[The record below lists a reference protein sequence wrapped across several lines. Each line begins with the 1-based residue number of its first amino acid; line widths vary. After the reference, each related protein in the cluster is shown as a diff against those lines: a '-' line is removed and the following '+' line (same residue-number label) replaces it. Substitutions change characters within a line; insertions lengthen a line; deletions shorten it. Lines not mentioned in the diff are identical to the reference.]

1 MSAPAA
7 RHTTAALAL
16 WRRIFDG
23 ERGYVRI
30 FSGVRAAPGVKML
43 TDPKD
48 KYYPYPHSAGNAEQ
62 QIREWAAAGREVYH
76 GAHLFTE
83 RGPFGEG
90 RAKQKAA
97 KLRACYVDG
106 DGATVPPGIP
116 PSTISVESSPGR
128 TQEYWLLSCAVAP
141 AIGEEINRRLA
152 YAIGAD
158 TSGWD
163 LTQLLRPPTFPNHKY
178 AGSPI
183 VTIIRDDG
191 PVYDPD
197 DLLAALPEAPARTA
211 RTTSGE
217 AIDGDGDEP
226 PVRLDGDALRVWR
239 GELVVYRKDEPGVID
254 RSASLYRLGC
264 ILEEHG
270 MTASGIAAALTE
282 RDQSLGWNKF
292 TDRREYYEITAR
304 AVIDRERE
312 PVAIL
317 CTKRTGTSGSND
329 VQQVAIL
336 QGRLLH
342 IAARIRQNGAL
353 KHEANTGIALAVEA
367 VSAEERGRLQPDGSF
382 VAWIGD
388 VIAPMTGVSRQS
400 VSNHLK
406 RFEAWGLLT
415 LGYCFARQPIIDT
428 TTGEIIGEREVV
440 RGRTVKLSS
449 GVFTFLE
456 ALATFVPPKGAARP
470 HQHCHPDLSRCRRPC
485 CRDSDVNPAGDSE
498 PDVKSVNTKD
508 LGDMGGARGKTLM
521 SNTFT
526 SGSKEPR
533 DGFTSCALCRASS
546 RYPVCGDCAVR
557 LGGQSFWRTI
567 YGGAS

>member
-1 MSAPAA
+1 MSAPAS
-7 RHTTAALAL
+7 RHTTAALVL

-23 ERGYVRI
+23 ERGYLYV
-30 FSGVRAAPGVKML
+30 FSGVRPAPGVKTLLDVHKAM
-43 TDPKD
+43 
-48 KYYPYPHSAGNAEQ
+48 YPYPQSIGNAEQ
-62 QIREWAAAGREVYH
+62 WLIEESNEGREVYA
-76 GAHLFTE
+76 GAALFVDPK
-83 RGPFGEG
+83 RGGNRENAARV
-90 RAKQKAA
+90 RAAW
-97 KLRACYVDG
+97 VDG
-106 DGATVPPGIP
+106 DGATVPPHLP
-116 PSTISVESSPGR
+116 ASTITVESSPGR
-128 TQEYWLLSCAVAP
+128 TQEYWLLSR
-141 AIGEEINRRLA
+141 AIEPEAGEAINHRLV

-163 LTQLLRPPTFPNHKY
+163 INQLLRVPGFPNRKY
-178 AGSPI
+178 PDPPI

-191 PVYDPD
+191 PIYDPD
-197 DLLAALPEAPARTA
+197 ELLAALPEAPARTA
-211 RTTSGE
+211 RTSSPADVDGE
-217 AIDGDGDEP
+217 GDEP
-226 PVRLDGDALRVWR
+226 PVRLEGDALRVWR
-239 GELVVYRKDEPGVID
+239 GELVSYRKDEPGVID
-254 RSASLYRLGC
+254 RSATLYRLGC

-270 MTASGIAAALTE
+270 MTASGIAAGLRN
-282 RDQSLGWNKF
+282 RDSRLGWNCY
-292 TDRREYYEITAR
+292 TGRPAYYTITAR
-304 AVIDRERE
+304 KAVNRERE
-312 PVAIL
+312 PIAYL
-317 CTKRTGTSGSND
+317 RPKRAAAGD
-329 VQQVAIL
+329 AEQVAIL

-428 TTGEIIGEREVV
+428 DTGEIVGEREVV
-440 RGRTVKLSS
+440 RGRTVKLSG

-456 ALATFVPPKGAARP
+456 ALATFVPPKDPGRP
-470 HQHCHPDLSRCRRPC
+470 HQHCHPDLSRCHRPC

-498 PDVKSVNTKD
+498 PDVKRVNTKD
-508 LGDMGGARGKTLM
+508 LGDMDDARVETLM

-533 DGFTSCALCRASS
+533 DGFTSCALCQVVS

-567 YGGAS
+567 YGRKA